1 MINSESWWSK
11 HRAFQNL
18 TSHALPALCMVA
30 VFASWNFKNLLYLGL
45 CWDLPETVEQE
56 NHGEWRMA
64 SAIATIAGVR
74 SPLECRYLW
83 QKQEMLFYMAFLS
96 SRQCQSDRADQA
108 YIWGKPVRAWGDDF
122 LIFNGT
128 QSLMR
133 ASWTQEAA
141 TYHGFQL
148 VDRRVPSSHVRNS
161 WEFCSIRLKACSAS
175 AGR

>member
-64 SAIATIAGVR
+64 SAIATIARVR

-83 QKQEMLFYMAFLS
+83 QKQEICFTWRPCLRGNVNQTGLTGPTCDEN
-96 SRQCQSDRADQA
+96 QRA
-108 YIWGKPVRAWGDDF
+108 RAWGNYF
-122 LIFNGT
+122 LIF
-128 QSLMR
+128 LMELNY
-133 ASWTQEAA
+133 W
-141 TYHGFQL
+141 
-148 VDRRVPSSHVRNS
+148 
-161 WEFCSIRLKACSAS
+161 WRLLGHKKPQHTTDSNW
-175 AGR
+175 